1 VLIEIRLKMAY
12 NRSSHI
18 RKFMK
23 TIEFKPDGKSTAFS
37 QDQAHMNDIFREI
50 LPLIFHKLKNKLT
63 PILGYAHILKSR
75 TADDFTIDRLCKIEK
90 NANELNNS
98 LNILKDYFKVEP
110 TPKELGDINRI
121 LQNLKHYLRKI
132 AAQNK
137 IEIFLDLDQN
147 VPEIPFH
154 AGQIQLL
161 LLNMTANAIK
171 ALQMKTAPKKE
182 ICLATSL
189 ENGHLKLIVR
199 DNGIGMSEEE
209 LDNIWI
215 PFYSKYSDSAGLGL
229 VICEKIIANHAAACQ
244 VRSRPG
250 EFSEF
255 AITFPLPVKP
265 AEKHKRI
272 RANRQTDK
280 K

>member
-1 VLIEIRLKMAY
+1 
-12 NRSSHI
+12 
-18 RKFMK
+18 MK

-37 QDQAHMNDIFREI
+37 QDQAHMNDIFQEI
-50 LPLIFHKLKNKLT
+50 LPVIFHKLKNKLT

-75 TADDFTIDRLCKIEK
+75 TADDFTIDRLRKIEN
-90 NANELNNS
+90 NANELNNL

-110 TPKELGDINRI
+110 APRPPGDINHI
-121 LQNLKHYLRKI
+121 LQNLKPHWQKI

-137 IEIFLDLDQN
+137 IKILLDLDPH
-147 VPEIPFH
+147 VPEIPLH
-154 AGQIQLL
+154 AGQMETLL
-161 LLNMTANAIK
+161 LHMTANAIK
-171 ALQMKTAPKKE
+171 SLQMKTAPKKE
-182 ICLATSL
+182 IRLTTRL
-189 ENGHLKLIVR
+189 KDGHLQLIVR

-209 LDNIWI
+209 LDNIWA
-215 PFYSKYSDSAGLGL
+215 PFYSKYSDCAGLGL
-229 VICEKIIANHAAACQ
+229 VLCEKVIANHAAACQ

-265 AEKHKRI
+265 AEKQKRI
-272 RANRQTDK
+272 RAYQKMDK